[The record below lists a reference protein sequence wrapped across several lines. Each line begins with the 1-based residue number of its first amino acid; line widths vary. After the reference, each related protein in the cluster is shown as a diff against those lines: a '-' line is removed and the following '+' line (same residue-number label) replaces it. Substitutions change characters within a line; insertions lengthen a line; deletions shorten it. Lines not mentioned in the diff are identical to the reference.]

1 MDFKEYQAL
10 AERTVN
16 GQNERERYLN
26 YSMGLVGEAGEVV
39 DSIKKVMFH
48 GHEMDTDHLKK
59 ELGDVLWYMATL
71 ASTAGL
77 ELEDVAKANVEKL
90 KKRYPDGFSSEHS
103 INRNE

>member
-16 GQNERERYLN
+16 GQNKRERYLN

-77 ELEDVAKANVEKL
+77 ELEDVAKGNIEKL
-90 KKRYPDGFSSEHS
+90 MKRYPDGFSSEHS